1 MIKVSFL
8 DVGQGDSIVIT
19 TPNPEVAYLVD
30 IKHGRT
36 VNDYLEENNIN
47 CLEAVF
53 ITHSDEDHASAL
65 NRLLKNWASEKS
77 FSPKTIRRF
86 YINPDRYYVI
96 EMQADAEENGQTI
109 KEQLGK
115 KMKFVELLD
124 SIYEYTL
131 SHDCELE
138 YLTDKKG
145 PFCYDSMKITVIH
158 PSEGFAILWGY
169 RDDRN
174 EASAVLRVE
183 YGNRAILLT
192 ADIQLVAMSTLLEKD
207 DAELSADILK
217 FPHHGAWP
225 NDVEGLSSHYTM
237 DKFLEK
243 VDPEYVLLSV
253 GTRQKARYFH
263 VRSEVF
269 CALNKLRNF
278 GHLKRFLCTEVTR
291 TCLLEHP
298 TQTINGKELANRIP
312 CDVIRQA
319 RDSLLQE
326 HISNFANANSKTA
339 CPCAGTITIEID
351 SQGTI
356 DILPTTDTHKLVLD
370 KIPFAKCAVN

>member
-36 VNDYLEENNIN
+36 VNDYMEENNIN

-53 ITHSDEDHASAL
+53 ITHSDEDHISGL
-65 NRLLKNWASEKS
+65 DYLLDNWGSDES
-77 FSPKTIRRF
+77 FNPKTIRGF

-96 EMQADAEENGQTI
+96 ETRTDAEENGQTV
-109 KEQLGK
+109 KELLGK
-115 KMKFVELLD
+115 KNRYFDSLN

-158 PSEGFAILWGY
+158 PSEGFAIFWGY

-174 EASAVLRVE
+174 ETSAVLRVE
-183 YGNRAILLT
+183 YGNQAILLT
-192 ADIQLVAMSTLLEKD
+192 ADIQLVAISMLLQKD
-207 DAELSADILK
+207 NAELSADILK

-225 NDVEGLSSHYTM
+225 EYAEGLSSHDTM

-243 VDPEYVLLSV
+243 VDPEYVILSV
-253 GTRQKARYFH
+253 GTKQKARYFH
-263 VRSEVF
+263 VRPEVF
-269 CALNKLRNF
+269 CTLNKLKNSRR
-278 GHLKRFLCTEVTR
+278 LQRFLCTEATR
-291 TCLLEHP
+291 ICLLEHP
-298 TQTINGKELANRIP
+298 TQIIEGKKVASEIP
-312 CDVIRQA
+312 YDVINQVRNA
-319 RDSLLQE
+319 LPKE
-326 HISNFANANSKTA
+326 YFSNFANKEPEA

-356 DILPTTDTHKLVLD
+356 NVLPTIDTHKLVFD
-370 KIPFAKCAVN
+370 KIPFAKCTVN